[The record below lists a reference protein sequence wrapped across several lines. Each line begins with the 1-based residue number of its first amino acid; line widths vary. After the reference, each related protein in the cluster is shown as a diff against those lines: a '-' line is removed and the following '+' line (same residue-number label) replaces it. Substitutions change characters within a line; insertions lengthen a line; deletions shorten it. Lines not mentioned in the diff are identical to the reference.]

1 MTVEGFE
8 LVVNE
13 LLNAKPFGIFTVQL
27 KDGAVCEIDHPPALH
42 FEYGVA
48 VFTGPGGTKKIFDA
62 DSVLQIIP
70 SPAEDAAK

>member
-13 LLNAKPFGIFTVQL
+13 LLDANPFRIFTVQL
-27 KDGAVCEIDHPPALH
+27 KNDTLYEIDHPPALH
-42 FEYGVA
+42 FEHGVA
-48 VFTGPGGTKKIFDA
+48 VFTGPGGVKKVFDC

-70 SPAEDAAK
+70 APAEDAAK